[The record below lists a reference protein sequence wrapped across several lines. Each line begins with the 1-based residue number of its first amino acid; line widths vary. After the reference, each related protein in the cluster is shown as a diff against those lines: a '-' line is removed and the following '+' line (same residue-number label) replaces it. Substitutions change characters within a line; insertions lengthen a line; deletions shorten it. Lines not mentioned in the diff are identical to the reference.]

1 LSVDWAEEK
10 RRKVVIED
18 QRRFLW
24 RSDTVGMHARW
35 LGLRPGMSVLDVGCG
50 QGYIGSTWW
59 PFFGEGGS
67 YTGVDSCAG
76 LLEKAVELSPG
87 WALGGSA
94 RFVRGD
100 ACSLPF
106 PDGSFDWTACQT
118 LLMHA
123 ADPDR
128 ILAEMVRVTRPGGV
142 VSCNEPDN
150 LAGMRSQAVCSASE
164 PTLEEELLAARVL
177 RCWADGRRKL
187 GLGDWSIGPK
197 VPMMMQRLGLV
208 GIDIRADDR
217 VPFVQPP
224 YGTPEMEFGL
234 GKIRERIADI
244 ETGRTVDRND
254 DPMRT
259 DFRECFFAGG
269 GTRYAW
275 RKYVELCRGR
285 DEAFASA
292 AGRQLTDGSFFQCAA
307 CCSFSASGVSGRDS

>member
-1 LSVDWAEEK
+1 MTIDWAEEK

-24 RSDTVGMHARW
+24 RDDTVSMHARW
-35 LGLRPGMSVLDVGCG
+35 LRLRPGMSMLDVGCG
-50 QGYIGSTWW
+50 QGYMGFTWW

-87 WALGGSA
+87 WAHGGSA

-118 LLMHA
+118 LLMHSA
-123 ADPDR
+123 EPAR
-128 ILAEMVRVTRPGGV
+128 VLAEMVRVTRPGGV

-150 LAGMRSQAVCSASE
+150 LAGMRSTGVCSASE
-164 PTLEEELLAARVL
+164 PTLEEELLSVRVL
-177 RCWADGRRKL
+177 RCWAEGRRKL

-197 VPMMMQRLGLV
+197 VPMMMQKLGLA
-208 GIDIRADDR
+208 GIDIRVDDR
-217 VPFVQPP
+217 VPFLQPP

-234 GKIRERIADI
+234 GKVRERVAEIRS
-244 ETGRTVDRND
+244 GRTIGRND
-254 DPMRT
+254 DPMWT
-259 DFRECFFAGG
+259 DFRGCFFAGG
-269 GTRYAW
+269 GTRYTW
-275 RKYVELCRGR
+275 RKYVALCRAR
-285 DEAFASA
+285 DEAFAGA
-292 AGRQLTDGSFFQCAA
+292 AGSQLTDGSFHQCAA
-307 CCSFSASGVSGRDS
+307 CCSFFSIRGFRP